1 MNQAAQNRAVTDD
14 NLWWQTLA
22 DGPLLLAL
30 FNADD
35 RLLRANAAYRQAWGL
50 ADGAT
55 PGWTEMIEAAGLAGV
70 GPVEA
75 PVRRSRLTQRG
86 YEQAWR
92 DGRRLWWVEQRT
104 PDGGLALTGVDIS
117 ALARPRPM
125 SGQLLSAREG
135 RELLQTLLADPRAW
149 PLSVA
154 ALAPGADAVELLA
167 RIRGEDGCM
176 RLEDGRLLVMLP
188 STGPAQAAA
197 MGTRL
202 GAVALIEAVWGES
215 AAELLLRA

>member
-1 MNQAAQNRAVTDD
+1 MTDD

-22 DGPLLLAL
+22 EGPLLLAL
-30 FNADD
+30 FDADD
-35 RLLRANAAYRQAWGL
+35 RLRRANAAYRQAWGL

-55 PGWTEMIEAAGLAGV
+55 PGWAELLEAARLAGV

-75 PVRRSRLTQRG
+75 PERRSRLAQRG

-125 SGQLLSAREG
+125 SGQLLPAQAG

-154 ALAPGADAVELLA
+154 TLAPGSDAAELLA

-197 MGTRL
+197 LGTRL
-202 GAVALIEAVWGES
+202 GAVVLVEAVWGES